1 MATRASSR
9 PARQPQSSAAG
20 RKAPEPQPPARW
32 GTSPEDDLVVQLKLP
47 AAAHAE
53 IEAVAAYLDMS
64 AGALMRR
71 YIGQG
76 LREDLARYFHE
87 QVLWAVQE
95 ALEKRIDSSTA
106 ESILQEVRD
115 EFRQPP
121 RRPRARTQV
130 D

>member
-1 MATRASSR
+1 
-9 PARQPQSSAAG
+9 
-20 RKAPEPQPPARW
+20 
-32 GTSPEDDLVVQLKLP
+32 
-47 AAAHAE
+47 
-53 IEAVAAYLDMS
+53 VAAYLDVS

-87 QVLWAVQE
+87 QALLAVQE
-95 ALEKRIDSSTA
+95 ALEKRMDRSTA
-106 ESILQEVRD
+106 ESILQEVRE

-121 RRPRARTQV
+121 RRPRVRTQG